1 MSTVQSSY
9 QPGACNIGRRERRR
23 RYRFATAGFVVA
35 AAIVVAV
42 ALGALPE
49 ALLPA
54 IFVPLAVA
62 IEWFLQASKSFCV
75 ILGVLGKYS
84 FEDQGETGTVEDPEA
99 RREDRASAVRI
110 TVTSVVAAT
119 LITALAYVLV
129 V

>member
-1 MSTVQSSY
+1 MSTVQTSY
-9 QPGACNIGRRERRR
+9 RPGACNIGRRERRR
-23 RYRFATAGFVVA
+23 RYRFATTGFVVA

-75 ILGVLGKYS
+75 ILGMIGKYS
-84 FEDQGETGTVEDPEA
+84 FEEQGETGTVEDSDA

-110 TVTSVVAAT
+110 TITAVVVAT
-119 LITALAYVLV
+119 LITAVAYVV